1 MSLTGILNH
10 HVAFCALI
18 EIGHWE
24 AWRGEGFVANVHWAT
39 CVVSYLAVLTPAIR
53 ANEEILHTANGKSMT
68 DFIYLLPDTLDA
80 RTRSLYH
87 HDLVK

>member
-1 MSLTGILNH
+1 MLNP

-18 EIGHWE
+18 EIDHWE
-24 AWRGEGFVANVHWAT
+24 ARGSEDFVANVHWAT
-39 CVVSYLAVLTPAIR
+39 CVVSHLAVLTPAIR
-53 ANEEILHTANGKSMT
+53 ANEEILHTANRKSMT